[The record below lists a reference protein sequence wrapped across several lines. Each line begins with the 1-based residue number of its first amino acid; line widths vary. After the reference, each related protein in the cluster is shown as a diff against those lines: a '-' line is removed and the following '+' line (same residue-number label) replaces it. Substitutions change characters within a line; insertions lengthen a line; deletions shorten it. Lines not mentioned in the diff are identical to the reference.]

1 MWSFEDDVEE
11 KPILDGVGFFWRWKL
26 ACGVCK
32 EQYICRVLEPLYSKL
47 IAENLA
53 IHPMDINGKVMKE
66 FVCIDAER
74 VEDNEELVIFVMMWV
89 THANSAAASE
99 LDIE

>member
-1 MWSFEDDVEE
+1 
-11 KPILDGVGFFWRWKL
+11 
-26 ACGVCK
+26 
-32 EQYICRVLEPLYSKL
+32 
-47 IAENLA
+47 
-53 IHPMDINGKVMKE
+53 MKE